1 MNRKQKRQNAPPR
14 GVSVKQSNSGKPNM
28 TSKVFEISRGN
39 LNDAIELFLRQ
50 NSIINDDQTVTDI
63 DFSPWTFKPKG
74 DRKELLSIKLTLK
87 QEATV
92 ISHNGT

>member
-1 MNRKQKRQNAPPR
+1 MSRKQKRQNAPPR
-14 GVSVKQSNSGKPNM
+14 GVSAKQSNSGKPNM

-50 NSIINDDQTVTDI
+50 NSIINDDQTVANIEFQGAINVPRSETV
-63 DFSPWTFKPKG
+63 K
-74 DRKELLSIKLTLK
+74 LLINLK

>member
-1 MNRKQKRQNAPPR
+1 MKKKKKGLIAPQRPGDYAR
-14 GVSVKQSNSGKPNM
+14 QSNSGKPNM

-50 NSIINDDQTVTDI
+50 NSIINDDQTVANIEFQGAINVPRSETV
-63 DFSPWTFKPKG
+63 K
-74 DRKELLSIKLTLK
+74 LLINLK

-92 ISHNGT
+92 IHHNGTS